1 MKQKTDE
8 EIPEVL
14 NRTADVVLNY
24 RPKDKQ
30 KKPPK
35 PKKKKAK

>member
-1 MKQKTDE
+1 MNEKK
-8 EIPEVL
+8 EIPESL
-14 NRTADVVLNY
+14 DRITDVVINY

-35 PKKKKAK
+35 PKKKKK